1 MARARN
7 DFKAQDLTL
16 KMLKGNE
23 SFRNVKFCIP
33 AICKLNM
40 EDTKMTSHAENGL
53 KIQSVSLGKGKVAWK
68 VDFPPVGLK
77 NSKLTGQ
84 WESLEEALVA
94 LKSSASKAQV
104 DPKTVALADEKCP
117 DTPWGS

>member
-1 MARARN
+1 
-7 DFKAQDLTL
+7 
-16 KMLKGNE
+16 
-23 SFRNVKFCIP
+23 
-33 AICKLNM
+33 
-40 EDTKMTSHAENGL
+40 MTSHAENGL

-68 VDFPPVGLK
+68 VDFPPVGPK
-77 NSKLTGQ
+77 NSKLTGH

-104 DPKTVALADEKCP
+104 DPNTVALADEKCP